1 MLTPARPATAEETPD
16 TRPDLRSVLRPEGRP
31 ANEPATSE
39 AETGTGRRESV
50 FSFLRNRRK
59 DLARAAGRASKSGRE
74 NDDTDPSPGNPPGD
88 AQSESTVRLITDSD
102 RSRREAADR
111 TARAQTP
118 GPGSDRKEAPSAE
131 DDLLEIPAFLRR
143 QAN

>member
-1 MLTPARPATAEETPD
+1 M
-16 TRPDLRSVLRPEGRP
+16 
-31 ANEPATSE
+31 
-39 AETGTGRRESV
+39 
-50 FSFLRNRRK
+50 FSFLRSRRK
-59 DLARAAGRASKSGRE
+59 DSAKAADRASNSGRGNE
-74 NDDTDPSPGNPPGD
+74 DGDPSPGNPPGD

-111 TARAQTP
+111 TVRAQTP
-118 GPGSDRKEAPSAE
+118 GPGSDRKEEPSAE